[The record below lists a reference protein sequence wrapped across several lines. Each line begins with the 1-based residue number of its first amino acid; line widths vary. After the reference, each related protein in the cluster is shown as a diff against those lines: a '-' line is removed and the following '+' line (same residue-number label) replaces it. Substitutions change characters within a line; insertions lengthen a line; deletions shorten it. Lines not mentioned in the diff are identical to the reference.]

1 MATFDCQ
8 IVTPEGPAFEGEAEM
23 IVVPGVEGEL
33 GVLARH
39 APLIAML
46 KPGQIRVRTDAS
58 NWQAFATSDGY
69 FSVQNDRAIVLVEHA
84 APVDEIDTAAARA
97 LADDARERLSRA
109 DGGDEEVDRF
119 RAERD
124 LARAENLLGVAGR

>member
-8 IVTPEGPAFEGEAEM
+8 IVTPQGAAFEGEAEM
-23 IVVPGVEGEL
+23 IVVPGAEGEL

-58 NWQAFATSDGY
+58 SWRAFATSDGY

-84 APVDEIDTAAARA
+84 APVEEIDTAEATA
-97 LADDARERLSRA
+97 LADDARDRLGRA
-109 DGGDEEVDRF
+109 DAGDDEIDRF

-124 LARAENLLGVAGR
+124 LARAENLLAVAGR

>member
-1 MATFDCQ
+1 VATFDCQ
-8 IVTPEGPAFEGEAEM
+8 IVTPEGPAFEGEVEM
-23 IVVPGVEGEL
+23 IVVPGAEGEL

-58 NWQAFATSDGY
+58 TWQAFATSDGY

-84 APVDEIDTAAARA
+84 AAAEQIDTAEAQA
-97 LADDARERLSRA
+97 LAADARERIGRA
-109 DGGDEEVDRF
+109 DGGDDEVDRF

-124 LARAENLLGVAGR
+124 LARAENLLAVAGR